1 MKELIAPMQSTLI
14 QFINDYGYL
23 GIMLLI
29 FFENIFPPI
38 PSEVV
43 LVFGGFLTT
52 QADMSVPLVIL
63 FATLGATLGAVALYF
78 VGRLLNRERIKKLFS
93 GKFGQAMHVN
103 PNDVTRAEAWFKR
116 YEYKA
121 VLICRCVPIVRS
133 LISIPA
139 GMSKMKFFPFI
150 SLTIIGTLIW
160 NTVLVFV
167 GVLAG
172 GAWETSLKY
181 IGWYSTAAIV
191 LLLFAGAVF
200 CYVYLKKRFLTKD
213 QSEKVDDE

>member
-1 MKELIAPMQSTLI
+1 MQSTLI
-14 QFINDYGYL
+14 QFINDYGYI

-29 FFENIFPPI
+29 FVENIFPPI

-52 QADMSVPLVIL
+52 QSNMSVPLVIS
-63 FATLGATLGAVALYF
+63 FATLGATLGAVALYAI
-78 VGRLLNRERIKKLFS
+78 GRILNRERIKKLFS
-93 GKFGQAMHVN
+93 GKFGKAMHLQ
-103 PNDVTRAEAWFKR
+103 PNDVTRAEGWFKR

-139 GMSKMKFFPFI
+139 GMSKMQFLPFI
-150 SLTIIGTLIW
+150 VLTIIGTAVW

-172 GAWETSLKY
+172 GAWEQSLKY

-191 LLLFAGAVF
+191 LLLLAGAVVG
-200 CYVYLKKRFLTKD
+200 YVYLKKRFLTKN
-213 QSEKVDDE
+213 QEEEADDE

>member
-1 MKELIAPMQSTLI
+1 MNSSVIALI
-14 QFINDYGYL
+14 NEYGYI

-29 FFENIFPPI
+29 LIENVFPPI

-52 QADMSVPLVIL
+52 QSEMSIPLVIL
-63 FATLGATLGAVALYF
+63 FATFGATLGAGLLYLL
-78 VGRLLNRERIKKLFS
+78 GRILSRERIKRLFS
-93 GKFGQAMHVN
+93 GKFGKVMHLE

-116 YEYKA
+116 YEKKA

-139 GMSKMKFFPFI
+139 GMSKMKLVPFFA
-150 SLTIIGTLIW
+150 LTILGTAVW

-181 IGWYSTAAIV
+181 IGWFSTVAI
-191 LLLFAGAVF
+191 AVVGLA
-200 CYVYLKKRFLTKD
+200 CAYVGYLYLKKRFINNKNNTEDK
-213 QSEKVDDE
+213 

>member
-1 MKELIAPMQSTLI
+1 MNSSVIT
-14 QFINDYGYL
+14 FINDYGYI

-29 FFENIFPPI
+29 LIENIFPPI

-52 QADMSVPLVIL
+52 QSGMSIPLVI
-63 FATLGATLGAVALYF
+63 FSATFGATLGAALLYAL
-78 VGRLLNRERIKKLFS
+78 GSILSRERIKRLFS
-93 GKFGQAMHVN
+93 GKFGKAMHLK
-103 PNDVTRAEAWFKR
+103 PDDVTRAEAWFKR
-116 YEYKA
+116 YEKKA

-139 GMSKMKFFPFI
+139 GMSKMKLAPFLA
-150 SLTIIGTLIW
+150 LTILGTAVW

-181 IGWYSTAAIV
+181 IGWFSTIAIV
-191 LLLFAGAVF
+191 IVGLVAA
-200 CYVYLKKRFLTKD
+200 YVGYIYLKKRFFQNNKND
-213 QSEKVDDE
+213 GGEE

>member
-1 MKELIAPMQSTLI
+1 MQSTLI
-14 QFINDYGYL
+14 QFINDYGYI

-29 FFENIFPPI
+29 FVENIFPPI

-52 QADMSVPLVIL
+52 QSNMSVPLVIS
-63 FATLGATLGAVALYF
+63 FATLGATLGAVALYAI
-78 VGRLLNRERIKKLFS
+78 GRILNRERIKKLFS
-93 GKFGQAMHVN
+93 GKFGKAMHLQ

-139 GMSKMKFFPFI
+139 GMSKMQFLPFI
-150 SLTIIGTLIW
+150 VLTIIGTAVW

-172 GAWETSLKY
+172 GAWEQSLKY

-191 LLLFAGAVF
+191 LLLLAGAVVG
-200 CYVYLKKRFLTKD
+200 YVYLKKRFLTKN
-213 QSEKVDDE
+213 QEEEADDE

>member
-1 MKELIAPMQSTLI
+1 MQSTLI
-14 QFINDYGYL
+14 QVINDYGYI
-23 GIMLLI
+23 GIMMLI

-43 LVFGGFLTT
+43 LVFGGFFTT
-52 QADMSVPLVIL
+52 QSDLNVPLVIL
-63 FATLGATLGAVALYF
+63 FATLGATLGAVALYAL
-78 VGRLLNRERIKKLFS
+78 GRILNRERIKKLFS
-93 GKFGQAMHVN
+93 GKFGKAMHLQ

-139 GMSKMKFFPFI
+139 GMSKMKFIPFL
-150 SLTIIGTLIW
+150 SLTILGTLIW

-172 GAWETSLKY
+172 GAWEQSLKY
-181 IGWYSTAAIV
+181 IGWYSTVAIA
-191 LLLFAGAVF
+191 LLFLAGAFVG
-200 CYVYLKKRFLTKD
+200 YIYLKKRFLTKD
-213 QSEKVDDE
+213 QSDKMDDK

>member
-1 MKELIAPMQSTLI
+1 MQSTLI
-14 QFINDYGYL
+14 QYIQDYGYIAIL
-23 GIMLLI
+23 LLI
-29 FFENIFPPI
+29 FVENIFPPI

-43 LVFGGFLTT
+43 LVFGGVMTT
-52 QADMSVPLVIL
+52 QANMSIPLVIL
-63 FATLGATLGAVALYF
+63 FSTIGATLGAAALYF
-78 VGRLLNRERIKKLFS
+78 FGRLLSRERIKRLFS
-93 GKFGQAMHVN
+93 GKFGKAMHLQ

-139 GMSKMKFFPFI
+139 GMSKMQFLPFI
-150 SLTIIGTLIW
+150 VLTIIGTAVW

-172 GAWETSLKY
+172 GAWEQSLKY

-191 LLLFAGAVF
+191 LLLLAGAVVG
-200 CYVYLKKRFLTKD
+200 YVYLKKRFLTKN
-213 QSEKVDDE
+213 QEEEADDE

>member
-1 MKELIAPMQSTLI
+1 MQSTLI
-14 QFINDYGYL
+14 QFINDYGYI

-29 FFENIFPPI
+29 FVENIFPPI

-52 QADMSVPLVIL
+52 QSNMSVPLVIS
-63 FATLGATLGAVALYF
+63 FATLGATLGAVALYAI
-78 VGRLLNRERIKKLFS
+78 GRILNRERIKKLFS
-93 GKFGQAMHVN
+93 GKFGKAMHLQ

-139 GMSKMKFFPFI
+139 GMSKMQFLPFLL
-150 SLTIIGTLIW
+150 LTIIGTTIW
-160 NTVLVFV
+160 NTVLVFI

-172 GAWETSLKY
+172 GAWEQSLKY

-191 LLLFAGAVF
+191 LLLLTGAIVG
-200 CYVYLKKRFLTKD
+200 YIYLKKRFLTKN
-213 QSEKVDDE
+213 QGEEADDE

>member
-1 MKELIAPMQSTLI
+1 MQSTLI
-14 QFINDYGYL
+14 QVINDYGYI

-29 FFENIFPPI
+29 LIENIFPPI

-52 QADMSVPLVIL
+52 QSDMSVPLVIL
-63 FATLGATLGAVALYF
+63 FSTLGATLGAVALYAL
-78 VGRLLNRERIKKLFS
+78 GRILNRERIKKIFS
-93 GKFGQAMHVN
+93 GKFGKAMHLQ

-121 VLICRCVPIVRS
+121 VLMCRCVPIVRS

-139 GMSKMKFFPFI
+139 GMSKMQFFPFLL
-150 SLTIIGTLIW
+150 LTIIGTAIW

-172 GAWETSLKY
+172 GAWEQSLKY

-191 LLLFAGAVF
+191 LFLLTGAVVG
-200 CYVYLKKRFLTKD
+200 YIYLKRRFLTKA
-213 QSEKVDDE
+213 QSEKENDE

>member
-1 MKELIAPMQSTLI
+1 MPMQSTLI

-29 FFENIFPPI
+29 FVENIFPPI

-63 FATLGATLGAVALYF
+63 FATLGATLGAVALYAL
-78 VGRLLNRERIKKLFS
+78 GRILNRERIKKLFS
-93 GKFGQAMHVN
+93 GKFGKAMHLQ

-121 VLICRCVPIVRS
+121 VLICRCIPVVRS

-139 GMSKMKFFPFI
+139 GMSKMKFLPFI
-150 SLTIIGTLIW
+150 SLTILGTLIW
-160 NTVLVFV
+160 NTVLVCV

-181 IGWYSTAAIV
+181 IGWYSSAAIV
-191 LLLFAGAVF
+191 LLLLAAAVF

-213 QSEKVDDE
+213 QSEEKNDE